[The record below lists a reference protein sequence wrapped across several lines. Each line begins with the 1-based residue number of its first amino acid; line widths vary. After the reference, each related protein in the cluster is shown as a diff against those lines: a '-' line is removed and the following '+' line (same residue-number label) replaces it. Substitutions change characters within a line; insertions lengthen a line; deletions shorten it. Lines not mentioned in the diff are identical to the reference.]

1 MTTDSELKRSRGG
14 RLDDARPARRNDVTC
29 AARRRRR
36 RHCTETCRR
45 KNEGIDACVQQLLAF
60 NLRASAAVAKNLI
73 HSLSLLQ

>member
-1 MTTDSELKRSRGG
+1 VTTDSELKRSRGG
-14 RLDDARPARRNDVTC
+14 RLDDARPARRNAVTC
-29 AARRRRR
+29 AARR